1 VPGYLVNVNMDASL
15 RYILETAFHPE
26 SIAVAGASE
35 DPLSFGH
42 QFLRHL
48 LDYNYSGH
56 IYPVNPNKESVL
68 GLKAYPDLKSIP
80 GQVDYVICCLPA
92 SMVLD
97 LLAECPAKG
106 VKIVHLVTARLSETG
121 REEAVELENEML
133 KTARRLN
140 IRLIGPNCMGIYYP
154 RGRIAN
160 GYNLPREAGNIGAVF
175 QSGGSSTMLVRY
187 GELRGL
193 RFSKVISYGNALDID
208 ESDLLNYL
216 AQDEETDIIAA
227 YFEGVK
233 DGRKFLN
240 SLSAT
245 ARAKP
250 VIAIK
255 GGRGIAGAKAVTSHT
270 AAIAGSMSVWE
281 TVFKKAGVISA
292 PDLTELVD
300 LLVAF
305 SFLPPITGY
314 SVGIM
319 SAGGGLSVMSADICE
334 EAGLRVLPMP
344 NEIRAELKI
353 KAPEIWDWI
362 GNPIDISI
370 MGAVSVGFAEI
381 LKELPR
387 LMAGSPQF
395 DFLIGEFS
403 DDNPFL
409 TELWR
414 DLAVGQTE
422 MFINLYNKKL
432 KPMIAVVHSEAAA
445 LDLPSY
451 ERWKILAEQRARYA
465 SARVPTYSTVAEAAK
480 AVRKFID
487 YCRARAER

>member
-1 VPGYLVNVNMDASL
+1 MNAGL
-15 RYILETAFHPE
+15 RDILETAFHPE

-48 LDYNYSGH
+48 LDYGYTGQ
-56 IYPVNPNKESVL
+56 IYPVNPNKESIF
-68 GLKAYPDLKSIP
+68 GLKAYPNLTSIP
-80 GQVDYVICCLPA
+80 GQIGYVICCLPA

-121 REEAVELENEML
+121 RREAVELEAEML
-133 KTARRLN
+133 KAARKLSVRLV
-140 IRLIGPNCMGIYYP
+140 GPNCMGIYYP

-160 GYNLPREAGNIGAVF
+160 GYNLPKEAGNIGAVF
-175 QSGGSSTMLVRY
+175 QSGGSSTMLIRY
-187 GELRGL
+187 AELRGL
-193 RFSKVISYGNALDID
+193 HFSKVISYGNALDID
-208 ESDLLNYL
+208 ESDFLNYL
-216 AQDEETDIIAA
+216 AQDDETEIIAA
-227 YFEGVK
+227 YLEGVK
-233 DGRKFLN
+233 DGRKFIEAL
-240 SLSAT
+240 T
-245 ARAKP
+245 AAARVKP

-255 GGRGIAGAKAVTSHT
+255 GGRGTAGAKAVTSHT
-270 AAIAGSMSVWE
+270 AAIAGSNHVWE
-281 TVFKKAGVISA
+281 TVFKKAGVIPA
-292 PDLTELVD
+292 QDLSELVD

-314 SVGIM
+314 RAGIM

-334 EAGLRVLPMP
+334 EAGLTVPPMP
-344 NEIRAELKI
+344 AEIRKELKI

-370 MGAVSVGFAEI
+370 MSAVSVGFAEI

-395 DFLIGEFS
+395 DFLISEFS

-414 DLAVGQTE
+414 GLAAGQTG
-422 MFINLYNKKL
+422 MFIDLYNEKL
-432 KPMIAVVHSEAAA
+432 KPMIAVVHSEAATA
-445 LDLPSY
+445 DLPSY

-465 SARVPTYSTVAEAAK
+465 SARIPTYSTIAEAAK
-480 AVRKFID
+480 TVRKFID
-487 YCRARAER
+487 YCRAKTEK

>member
-1 VPGYLVNVNMDASL
+1 MDASL
-15 RYILETAFHPE
+15 RDILETAFHPE

-42 QFLRHL
+42 QFFRHL
-48 LDYNYSGH
+48 LDYGYTGQ
-56 IYPVNPNKESVL
+56 IYPVNPNKESIF
-68 GLKAYPDLKSIP
+68 GLKAYPNLTSIP
-80 GQVDYVICCLPA
+80 GKVDYVICCLPA

-97 LLAECPAKG
+97 MLAECPAKG

-121 REEAVELENEML
+121 RREAVELEAEML
-133 KTARRLN
+133 KAARKLN

-154 RGRIAN
+154 RGRMAN

-175 QSGGSSTMLVRY
+175 QSGGSSTMLIRY
-187 GELRGL
+187 AELRGL

-208 ESDLLNYL
+208 ESDFLNYL
-216 AQDEETDIIAA
+216 AKDDETQIIAA

-240 SLSAT
+240 ALSDA

-255 GGRGIAGAKAVTSHT
+255 GGRGSAGSRAVTSHT

-281 TVFKKAGVISA
+281 TVFKKAGVIPA
-292 PDLTELVD
+292 QDLSELVD

-314 SVGIM
+314 RVGIM

-334 EAGLRVLPMP
+334 ESGLKVPPMP
-344 NEIRAELKI
+344 NEIRERLKI

-387 LMAGSPQF
+387 LMAGSSQF

-409 TELWR
+409 TELWSG
-414 DLAVGQTE
+414 LAAGQTE
-422 MFINLYNKKL
+422 MFINLYNEKL
-432 KPMIAVVHSEAAA
+432 KPMIAIVHSEAATS
-445 LDLPSY
+445 DLPSS

-465 SARVPTYSTVAEAAK
+465 NARIPTYSTVAEAAK
-480 AVRKFID
+480 AVSKFID

>member
-1 VPGYLVNVNMDASL
+1 MNAGLKDV
-15 RYILETAFHPE
+15 LETAFHPE

-35 DPLSFGH
+35 DPFSFGH
-42 QFLRHL
+42 QFFRHI
-48 LDYNYSGH
+48 LDYGYNGH
-56 IYPVNPNKESVL
+56 IYPVNPNKESIF
-68 GLKAYPDLKSIP
+68 GIRAYPNLKSIP
-80 GQVDYVICCLPA
+80 GKVDYVICCLPA
-92 SMVLD
+92 SMVLG

-121 REEAVELENEML
+121 RQEAVELEAEIL
-133 KTARRLN
+133 KAARRLN

-154 RGRIAN
+154 RGGIAN

-208 ESDLLNYL
+208 ESDFLDYL
-216 AQDEETDIIAA
+216 AQDDETDIIAA

-233 DGRKFLN
+233 DGRRFLKA
-240 SLSAT
+240 LSDA
-245 ARAKP
+245 ARTKP

-255 GGRGIAGAKAVTSHT
+255 GGRGAAGSRAVTSHT
-270 AAIAGSMSVWE
+270 AAVAGSTSVWE
-281 TVFKKAGVISA
+281 TVFSKAGIIA
-292 PDLTELVD
+292 AHDLSELVD

-314 SVGIM
+314 RVGIM

-334 EAGLRVLPMP
+334 EAGLKVPPMP
-344 NEIRAELKI
+344 DEIREELKI

-370 MGAVSVGFAEI
+370 MGAISVGFAEI
-381 LKELPR
+381 MKELPR
-387 LMAGSPQF
+387 LMAGSQQF

-409 TELWR
+409 TELWSG
-414 DLAVGQTE
+414 LAAGQTE
-422 MFINLYNKKL
+422 MFIDLYNKKL
-432 KPMIAVVHSEAAA
+432 KPMIAVIHSEAATS
-445 LDLPSY
+445 DLPSY
-451 ERWKILAEQRARYA
+451 ERWKILARQKARYA
-465 SARVPTYSTVAEAAK
+465 GARIPTYSTAAEAAK
-480 AVRKFID
+480 AVRKYID
-487 YCRARAER
+487 YCRARAKR

>member
-1 VPGYLVNVNMDASL
+1 MDAGL
-15 RYILETAFHPE
+15 RDVLETAFHPE

-42 QFLRHL
+42 QFFRHL
-48 LDYNYSGH
+48 LDYGYTGQ
-56 IYPVNPNKESVL
+56 IYPINPNKESIF
-68 GLKAYPDLKSIP
+68 GLKAYPNLKSIP

-97 LLAECPAKG
+97 LLAECPGKG

-121 REEAVELENEML
+121 RREAVELEAEML
-133 KTARRLN
+133 KAARRLN
-140 IRLIGPNCMGIYYP
+140 IRLIGPNCMGIYCP
-154 RGRIAN
+154 RSRIAN

-175 QSGGSSTMLVRY
+175 QSGGSSTMLIRY
-187 GELRGL
+187 AELRGL

-208 ESDLLNYL
+208 ESDFLDYL
-216 AQDEETDIIAA
+216 AQDDETDIIAA

-233 DGRKFLN
+233 DGRKFLKALN
-240 SLSAT
+240 DA
-245 ARAKP
+245 ARTKP

-255 GGRGIAGAKAVTSHT
+255 GGRGSSGSRAVTSHT
-270 AAIAGSMSVWE
+270 ATVAGSTSVWE
-281 TVFKKAGVISA
+281 TVFSKAGVTPA
-292 PDLTELVD
+292 QDLSELVD

-334 EAGLRVLPMP
+334 EAGLKVPPMP
-344 NEIRAELKI
+344 DEIREVLKV

-381 LKELPR
+381 LRELPR

-409 TELWR
+409 TELWGG
-414 DLAVGQTE
+414 LAAGQTE

-445 LDLPSY
+445 SDLPSY
-451 ERWKILAEQRARYA
+451 ARWKILAGQRDRFA
-465 SARVPTYSTVAEAAK
+465 SARIPTYSTVAEAAK

-487 YCRARAER
+487 YCRAGTES

>member
-1 VPGYLVNVNMDASL
+1 MEASL
-15 RYILETAFHPE
+15 KAILETAFHPE

-42 QFLRHL
+42 QFFRHL
-48 LDYNYSGH
+48 LDYNYTGH
-56 IYPVNPNKESVL
+56 IYPVNPNKESIF
-68 GLKAYPDLKSIP
+68 GIKAYPNLKSIP
-80 GQVDYVICCLPA
+80 GKVDYVICCLPA

-121 REEAVELENEML
+121 RREAVELEAEML
-133 KTARRLN
+133 KVARRLN

-160 GYNLPREAGNIGAVF
+160 GYNLPEEAGSIGAVF
-175 QSGGSSTMLVRY
+175 QSGGSSTMLIRY

-208 ESDLLNYL
+208 ESDFLNYL
-216 AQDEETDIIAA
+216 AQDDETEIIAA

-233 DGRKFLN
+233 DGRKFLEA
-240 SLSAT
+240 LSKA
-245 ARAKP
+245 ASVKP

-255 GGRGIAGAKAVTSHT
+255 GGRGIAGSKAVTSHT
-270 AAIAGSMSVWE
+270 AAIAGLNHVWE
-281 TVFKKAGVISA
+281 TVFKKAGVVPA
-292 PDLTELVD
+292 QDLSELVD

-305 SFLPPITGY
+305 SFLPPIIGY
-314 SVGIM
+314 RVGIM

-334 EAGLRVLPMP
+334 EAGLKVPPMP
-344 NEIRAELKI
+344 NEIRTELKK

-381 LKELPR
+381 LRALPR
-387 LMAGSPQF
+387 LMAASPQF

-414 DLAVGQTE
+414 GLAIGQTE

-445 LDLPSY
+445 SDLPSY
-451 ERWKILAEQRARYA
+451 ERWKILAGQRARYA
-465 SARVPTYSTVAEAAK
+465 SARIPTYSTVAEAAK

-487 YCRARAER
+487 YCRARAKGSF

>member
-1 VPGYLVNVNMDASL
+1 MDASL
-15 RYILETAFHPE
+15 RDILGTAFHPE
-26 SIAVAGASE
+26 AIAVAGASE

-42 QFLRHL
+42 QFFRHL
-48 LDYNYSGH
+48 LDYNYTGH
-56 IYPVNPNKESVL
+56 IYPVNPNKESIF

-80 GQVDYVICCLPA
+80 GPVDYVICCLPA

-97 LLAECPAKG
+97 LLAECSAKG

-121 REEAVELENEML
+121 RQEARELEAEML
-133 KTARRLN
+133 KVARRLN

-154 RGRIAN
+154 NGRIAN
-160 GYNLPREAGNIGAVF
+160 GYNLPRESGNIGAVF
-175 QSGGSSTMLVRY
+175 QSGGSSTMLIRY

-193 RFSKVISYGNALDID
+193 RFSKVISYGNALDLD
-208 ESDLLNYL
+208 ESDFLDYL
-216 AQDEETDIIAA
+216 AQDDETEIIAA

-233 DGRKFLN
+233 DGRKFLEA
-240 SLSAT
+240 LTDA
-245 ARAKP
+245 ARVKP

-255 GGRGIAGAKAVTSHT
+255 GGRGVAGSKAVTSHT
-270 AAIAGSMSVWE
+270 AAIAGSTSVWE
-281 TVFKKAGVISA
+281 TVFKKAGVVPA
-292 PDLTELVD
+292 EDLSELVD

-305 SFLPPITGY
+305 SFLPPIMGY
-314 SVGIM
+314 RVGIL

-334 EAGLRVLPMP
+334 EAGLAVPPMP
-344 NEIRAELKI
+344 NKIREELKV

-387 LMAGSPQF
+387 LMAGSPHF

-414 DLAVGQTE
+414 GLAAGQTE
-422 MFINLYNKKL
+422 LFINLYNEKL
-432 KPMIAVVHSEAAA
+432 KPMIAVVHSEAATG
-445 LDLPSY
+445 DLPSY
-451 ERWKILAEQRARYA
+451 QRWKILAELRAKYA
-465 SARVPTYSTVAEAAK
+465 GARIPTYSTVAEAAR
-480 AVRKFID
+480 AVRKYID
-487 YCRARAER
+487 YCRAKAKR

>member
-1 VPGYLVNVNMDASL
+1 MNIDAGL
-15 RYILETAFHPE
+15 IDTLEIAFHPE
-26 SIAVAGASE
+26 AVAVAGASE

-48 LDYNYSGH
+48 LDYNYPGH
-56 IYPVNPNKESVL
+56 IYPVNPNKKSIL
-68 GLKAYPDLKSIP
+68 GLKAYPSLSSIP

-97 LLAECPAKG
+97 FLAECPAKG

-121 REEAVELENEML
+121 RKEAIELEDRML
-133 KTARRLN
+133 QAARKLN

-154 RGRIAN
+154 RSGLAN
-160 GYNLPREAGNIGAVF
+160 GYNLPKEAGKIGAVF
-175 QSGGSSTMLVRY
+175 QSGGSSTLLIRY

-208 ESDLLNYL
+208 ESDFLNYL
-216 AQDEETDIIAA
+216 AQDDETDIIAA

-233 DGRKFLN
+233 DGRKFLKA
-240 SLSAT
+240 LSDA
-245 ARAKP
+245 ARVKP

-255 GGRGIAGAKAVTSHT
+255 GGRGKAGSKAVASHT
-270 AAIAGSMSVWE
+270 AAIAGSTTVWD
-281 TVFKKAGVISA
+281 TVFKKAGVIQVK
-292 PDLTELVD
+292 DLRELVD

-305 SFLPPITGY
+305 SFLPPIMGY
-314 SVGIM
+314 RVGIA

-334 EAGLRVLPMP
+334 EAGLIVPPMP
-344 NEIRAELKI
+344 HAIREELKK

-381 LKELPR
+381 IRELPR
-387 LMAGSPQF
+387 LMAGSPHF
-395 DFLIGEFS
+395 DFLIAEFS

-409 TELWR
+409 TEIWTA
-414 DLAVGQTE
+414 LAARQTE
-422 MFINLYNKKL
+422 AYINLHNKQL
-432 KPMIAVVHSEAAA
+432 KSMIAVVHSEAAA
-445 LDLPSY
+445 SHLPSY
-451 ERWKILAEQRARYA
+451 QRWKILSEQRAKFA
-465 SARVPTYSTVAEAAK
+465 EAGIPTYLSIDEAAK

-487 YCRARAER
+487 YCRANARR